1 MSSPSSP
8 PSSPGAAAAA
18 QQPLVNRYTDKTATQ
33 ERPCFIC
40 LRPTTK
46 VLASQQGGDWFYAC
60 PSHLQD
66 TGFAKGEGIPTV
78 PTVEALAAVAAAR
91 KKKAGLDAAKKKADE
106 AKDSSN
112 SPQQQQKSHAAK
124 LGSAVLSGLGHV
136 ATKTAASVTSF
147 YTDEDA
153 IERKKL
159 QDEVD
164 RLEREARMKPAFW
177 VLHRDIFYL
186 RQAEVKKRT
195 AKKALNGISFPRVP
209 NGL

>member
-8 PSSPGAAAAA
+8 SSPSSANAA
-18 QQPLVNRYTDKTATQ
+18 QLPLVNKYNDKTATQ

-46 VLASQQGGDWFYAC
+46 VLASQQGGDWFYVCA
-60 PSHLQD
+60 SHLQD
-66 TGFAKGEGIPTV
+66 PGFAKGEGIPPV

-91 KKKAGLDAAKKKADE
+91 KKKAELEKQKKAAE
-106 AKDSSN
+106 STSASKDA
-112 SPQQQQKSHAAK
+112 PQQSKSHAAK

-136 ATKTAASVTSF
+136 ASKTTASVTSF
-147 YTDEDA
+147 INDEEA
-153 IERKKL
+153 IERKRL

-164 RLEREARMKPAFW
+164 RLEKEAKLKPAYW

-186 RQAEVKKRT
+186 RQVEVKKRS
-195 AKKALNGISFPRVP
+195 AKKSLNGLSFPKVP
-209 NGL
+209 GGF